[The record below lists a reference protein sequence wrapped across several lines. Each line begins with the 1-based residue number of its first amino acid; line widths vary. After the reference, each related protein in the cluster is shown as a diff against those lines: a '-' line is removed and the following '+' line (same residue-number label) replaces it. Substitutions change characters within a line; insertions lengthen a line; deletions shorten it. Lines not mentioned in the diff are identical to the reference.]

1 MKNFFDAFISYGR
14 ADSKTFAIKLN
25 QRLTSVG
32 LKVWFDQ
39 EDIPLAVDYQEQI
52 NDGIEKAHNFIFII
66 APHSVNSPYCLK
78 EIELA
83 IKHNKRIIPLLHV
96 EEISRETWQLRNPHQ
111 TEADWQEYQA
121 KKLHSSHPN
130 MHPTIKK
137 INWVYFRENLDD
149 FEAYAAGLLEIFDR
163 HKDYVQ
169 KHTNLLVQAKDWERN
184 QKQNNYLLI
193 GQERQEAE
201 KWLKHRFTDELP
213 PCLPTDLQCEFMQ
226 SHQILKHIYGKLNP
240 PAYPDELSGKIVK
253 FDQSEFIQ
261 ADNTSMSKE
270 AYAYIPKACE
280 TESCKVHV
288 AIHGCLQGAAVIGDT
303 YYDTT
308 GYNEIADTNNIIVLY
323 PQVEPSQPIP
333 YNPQGCWDFWGYSS
347 VDPENPV
354 FYTRE
359 SPQMKA
365 IVGML
370 KRLAEPYSATIP

>member
-1 MKNFFDAFISYGR
+1 MKTGLKLLTLLICVFLSFQRGLL
-14 ADSKTFAIKLN
+14 ADQAP
-25 QRLTSVG
+25 RLGGYQADLSQTSVSG
-32 LKVWFDQ
+32 LSSGAFMTAQFHVAYSDMITGAGIVAGGPFYCVGSYDTDPDNFVFQ
-39 EDIPLAVDYQEQI
+39 ATSTCMNPLTKSVGP
-52 NDGIEKAHNFIFII
+52 DGQK
-66 APHSVNSPYCLK
+66 LWK
-78 EIELA
+78 
-83 IKHNKRIIPLLHV
+83 K
-96 EEISRETWQLRNPHQ
+96 
-111 TEADWQEYQA
+111 A
-121 KKLHSSHPN
+121 KKLAQE
-130 MHPTIKK
+130 KK
-137 INWVYFRENLDD
+137 IADVSNLKDDKVYIFSGANDKVVSTIVVD
-149 FEAYAAGLLEIFDR
+149 QVEAFYKQAGLPVKNIKYNKNINSGHALIVEDTN
-163 HKDYVQ
+163 VQ
-169 KHTNLLVQAKDWERN
+169 CSDTESPFINDC
-184 QKQNNYLLI
+184 
-193 GQERQEAE
+193 
-201 KWLKHRFTDELP
+201 D
-213 PCLPTDLQCEFMQ
+213 FMQ

-240 PAYPDELSGKIVK
+240 PVDPDELSGKIVK

-261 ADNTSMSKE
+261 GDNTSMSKE

-347 VDPENPV
+347 ADPENPV